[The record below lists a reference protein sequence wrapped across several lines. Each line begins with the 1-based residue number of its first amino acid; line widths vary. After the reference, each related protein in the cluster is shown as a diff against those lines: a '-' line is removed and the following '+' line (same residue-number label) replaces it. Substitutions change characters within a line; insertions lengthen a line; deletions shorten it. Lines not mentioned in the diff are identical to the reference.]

1 MCTITKQF
9 ARAATRHNV
18 NSMILSNFIP
28 EYGKSQHNLRH
39 NNICLPAIRCEYEK
53 INAKYQMHYRLR
65 ELANPSRPPL
75 YPIVFNRVPETT
87 AYSWWNCQMS
97 STSANCCQLIP
108 QDRATV
114 CPALGQLAAAELT
127 HHSLK
132 PLRLPYSSRLRLSL
146 LLAGDVHP
154 NSGSATQYPC
164 AVCTS
169 DVTSRG
175 VSFKCNQCSGCVHL
189 KCSGLQNAAQYRKTK
204 YWACSSCNSPYL
216 E

>member
-1 MCTITKQF
+1 
-9 ARAATRHNV
+9 
-18 NSMILSNFIP
+18 
-28 EYGKSQHNLRH
+28 
-39 NNICLPAIRCEYEK
+39 
-53 INAKYQMHYRLR
+53 
-65 ELANPSRPPL
+65 
-75 YPIVFNRVPETT
+75 
-87 AYSWWNCQMS
+87 MS

-114 CPALGQLAAAELT
+114 FPAFGQLAAAELT

-154 NSGSATQYPC
+154 NPGPATQYPC

-169 DVTSRG
+169 NVTSRG
-175 VSFKCNQCSGCVHL
+175 VSFKCNQCSGWVHS

-204 YWACSSCNSPYL
+204 DWACSSCNSPPAPSTPPAPPPPTPTTTINDAHFTILQWNANGIGNKIDELGIFMEKHKVKVAVIQESKLSQTSSAQRTFFEDMSTFFLHDILRALQILLTVRLSGYV
-216 E
+216 